1 MSLQNKTKKNFLCVH
16 VVYYYGENV
25 KYRSRVVGKKKKK
38 SLMYTQ
44 NLNATLKKNNKKYKY
59 GKKNYMIKKR

>member
-1 MSLQNKTKKNFLCVH
+1 
-16 VVYYYGENV
+16 
-25 KYRSRVVGKKKKK
+25 
-38 SLMYTQ
+38 MYTQ